1 MDFRYRLMR
10 FMSGRN
16 GPDELFVL
24 IFAVSVALAVVNIF
38 VRSYILQAAVY
49 AVMLLALFRLFSRK
63 TDRRRQ
69 ENEKLLKLL
78 STFRRKKDFNEQKR
92 ADKCHVYKKCPSC
105 KAVLRLPKRPGVHKT
120 VCPRCGM
127 EFTVRVRK

>member
-24 IFAVSVALAVVNIF
+24 IFAVSVVLSVVNIF

-69 ENEKLLKLL
+69 ENEKLLKLF

-92 ADKCHVYKKCPSC
+92 AYKKCPSC

-120 VCPRCGM
+120 VCPRCGR

>member
-1 MDFRYRLMR
+1 M
-10 FMSGRN
+10 
-16 GPDELFVL
+16 L

-38 VRSYILQAAVY
+38 VRSYIMQAAVY

-78 STFRRKKDFNEQKR
+78 SAFRRKKDFNEQKR

-120 VCPRCGM
+120 VCPRCGR

>member
-92 ADKCHVYKKCPSC
+92 ADKCHVYKN
-105 KAVLRLPKRPGVHKT
+105 ARPARRYF
-120 VCPRCGM
+120 VCRKDR
-127 EFTVRVRK
+127 EFTKPFARAAAGNSR

>member
-49 AVMLLALFRLFSRK
+49 AVMLLALFRLFFPQDRSKAAGKRK
-63 TDRRRQ
+63 A
-69 ENEKLLKLL
+69 
-78 STFRRKKDFNEQKR
+78 F
-92 ADKCHVYKKCPSC
+92 
-105 KAVLRLPKRPGVHKT
+105 KAV
-120 VCPRCGM
+120 
-127 EFTVRVRK
+127 

>member
-92 ADKCHVYKKCPSC
+92 AISAMYIKN
-105 KAVLRLPKRPGVHKT
+105 ARPARRYF
-120 VCPRCGM
+120 VCRKDR
-127 EFTVRVRK
+127 EFTKPFARAAAGNSR

>member
-49 AVMLLALFRLFSRK
+49 AVMLLALFRLFPARPIEGGRK
-63 TDRRRQ
+63 T
-69 ENEKLLKLL
+69 K
-78 STFRRKKDFNEQKR
+78 SF
-92 ADKCHVYKKCPSC
+92 
-105 KAVLRLPKRPGVHKT
+105 
-120 VCPRCGM
+120 
-127 EFTVRVRK
+127 